1 LRPLTS
7 RLAIAAA
14 CVAIVIGGWLSVL
27 GLPWEFVPPTPNPQ
41 WEARYESLLPLV
53 AGEPRVL
60 FLQQENDAGVH
71 RLFRAQFVLA
81 PAVIE
86 ERATLDKV
94 QIRQLLLRPL
104 ILDFREPGALK
115 AALASLRATAERE
128 RLELA
133 VERPLPQLAV
143 VRARRV
149 KRS

>member
-7 RLAIAAA
+7 RLAIGAA
-14 CVAIVIGGWLSVL
+14 CLSIGIGGWLSIR
-27 GLPWEFVPPTPNPQ
+27 GLPWGYVRSTPKPQ
-41 WEARYESLLPLV
+41 WEMRYESLLPLL

-60 FLQQENDAGVH
+60 FLQQENDPGVH
-71 RLFRAQFVLA
+71 RLFRAQFVLG

-104 ILDFREPGALK
+104 ILDFRQPRALK
-115 AALASLRATAERE
+115 RALGRLQAAAERE

>member
-7 RLAIAAA
+7 RLALGAA
-14 CVAIVIGGWLSVL
+14 CLAIVVGGWLSVL
-27 GLPWEFVPPTPNPQ
+27 GLPWGYAPPTPNPQ
-41 WEARYESLLPLV
+41 WEARYQSLLPLL

-60 FLQQENDAGVH
+60 FLQQEDDAGVH
-71 RLFRAQFVLA
+71 RLFRAQFVLG

-104 ILDFREPGALK
+104 ILDFRQPRALK
-115 AALASLRATAERE
+115 RALARLQAAAERE